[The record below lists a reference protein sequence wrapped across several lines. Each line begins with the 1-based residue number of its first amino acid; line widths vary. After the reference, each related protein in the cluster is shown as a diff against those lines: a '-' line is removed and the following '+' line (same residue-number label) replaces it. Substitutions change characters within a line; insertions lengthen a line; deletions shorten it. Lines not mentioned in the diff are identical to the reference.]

1 MKIIYGYSNCTD
13 SKYNQIFNGKTVAV
27 LQPDQK
33 YHGLLIKGL
42 CKSGAEVY
50 CYSGLPINRQ
60 VTKKLFI
67 CEKDEVED
75 GVKYHYYKTVNLP
88 LFRQAMIYFGA
99 KRAVKKHAK
108 TKETFVICDCL
119 NRANATGMA
128 SVANKKKIPVIMI
141 VTDLPDYQFD
151 QKTADKYN
159 KLLSKADGYIF
170 LTEQM
175 SERVNPDKK
184 PYIVLEG
191 HSDCTLG
198 EVADSE
204 RYEVK
209 TGKRVIVYAGSIKK
223 LYGIQALVEG
233 FLKANLTNTELQIFG
248 DGDYREELEEICKD
262 NPSVKYMGIRPNGEV
277 VEVEQRS
284 ALLVNPRPTAPD
296 YTKYSFPS
304 KNMEYMAS
312 GTPIL
317 TTKLPGMPLEYYP
330 YIYAIE
336 DENAGG
342 IADSLRAVFNDDI
355 ETRLQKGKMAREF
368 VLNEKSNTV
377 QAKKIIKFL
386 EENF

>member
-1 MKIIYGYSNCTD
+1 MKIIYGCANC
-13 SKYNQIFNGKTVAV
+13 SEEKYRQLNTSSV
-27 LQPDQK
+27 QPAQK
-33 YHGLLIKGL
+33 YHRLLMIGLKK
-42 CKSGAEVY
+42 CGADVY
-50 CYSGLPINRQ
+50 CYSGLPINRN

-75 GVKYHYYKTVNLP
+75 GVNYHYYKTINLP

-99 KRAVKKHAK
+99 RRAVKKHAK
-108 TKETFVICDCL
+108 TKGTFVICDCL

-128 SVANKKKIPVIMI
+128 SVANKRKIPVVMI

-151 QKTADKYN
+151 QKTAEKYN

-175 SERVNPDKK
+175 NERVNKDGK

-191 HSDCTLG
+191 HSDDTLG
-198 EVADSE
+198 EIADSE

-209 TGKRVIVYAGSIKK
+209 TGKKVIVYAGSIKK
-223 LYGIQALVEG
+223 LYGIQTLVEG
-233 FLKANLTNTELQIFG
+233 FLKANLPNAELQIFG
-248 DGDYREELEEICKD
+248 DGDYREELEEICKT
-262 NPSVKYMGIRPNGEV
+262 NPSVKYMGIRLNSEV

-304 KNMEYMAS
+304 KNMEYMVS

-317 TTKLPGMPLEYYP
+317 TTKLPGMPPEYYP
-330 YIYAIE
+330 HVYAVE
-336 DENAGG
+336 DESADG
-342 IADSLRAVFNDDI
+342 IARALNDVFKSDLAM
-355 ETRLQKGKMAREF
+355 RLQKGKEAREF

-386 EENF
+386 EEKF